1 MLENG
6 NNEHPITLG
15 LKAEVSIYDM
25 KIKGF
30 IEESLIDWPGKIS
43 AVIFT
48 SGCNLRCP
56 YCHNPEFVSGYD
68 DMKDF
73 SKDEIFKRL
82 SEKKK
87 WLDGVVISGGEPT
100 LQSDLPLFLMDLRD
114 AGYKAKLET
123 NGTNPRML
131 DFILS
136 GRLAE
141 CISMDVKWPLKNYK
155 EMERYV
161 LESINLIKN
170 SNIDYEFNTTVVPGI
185 IGKNELMEICK
196 SIEGAKKY
204 TLQQFKS
211 DNVNLLDK
219 SYINKKPYSA
229 EELNEFLEIAKPYV
243 KECRIRG

>member
-1 MLENG
+1 
-6 NNEHPITLG
+6 
-15 LKAEVSIYDM
+15 M

-43 AVIFT
+43 AVLFT

-73 SKDEIFKRL
+73 SKEEIFKRL

-114 AGYKAKLET
+114 IGYNAKLET

-136 GRLAE
+136 DSLAE

-155 EMERYV
+155 ELARNVE
-161 LESINLIKN
+161 ESINLIKH
-170 SNIDYEFNTTVVPGI
+170 SKIDYEFNTTVVPGI
-185 IGKNELMEICK
+185 IDKNGLAEICK
-196 SIEGAKKY
+196 LIEGAKRY
-204 TLQQFKS
+204 NLQQFKS
-211 DNVNLLDK
+211 DKVNLLDK
-219 SYINKKPYSA
+219 SYINKKPYSTA
-229 EELNEFLEIAKPYV
+229 ELNEFLEIAKPYV
-243 KECRIRG
+243 KECGLRS